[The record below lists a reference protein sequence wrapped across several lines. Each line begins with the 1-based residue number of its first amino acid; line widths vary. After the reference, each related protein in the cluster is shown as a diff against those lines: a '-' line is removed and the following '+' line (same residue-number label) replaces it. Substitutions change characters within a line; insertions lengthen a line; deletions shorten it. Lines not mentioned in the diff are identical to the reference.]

1 LIKLDIFLSAFA
13 HLCRKRD
20 AQTENRPFALILG
33 AGASRSAG
41 IPLASEMIKALRLLA
56 HASRNEIPE
65 NSTSEKE
72 WSWVFRQVLS
82 AVAPDRAF
90 ADRAREFV
98 VECISRARGEANVSH
113 LLAAALTNGGIFRY
127 IVTTNF
133 DDQALAG
140 FWSLPRGHKG
150 LVYTEPHVI
159 YDAAAG
165 PAPNIAAKVPVIVK
179 AHGHHTTYGLGIL
192 DDDIEAL
199 APTVQK
205 TIQQLPPP
213 EHGFLVVGY
222 SGLWN
227 DGIMRAFQDKAF
239 MKGKA
244 VYWFCT
250 GPRPPADPLINA
262 VRAVADVKFIRI
274 TDSDSL
280 FLQLWDAVE
289 ANRDDEYDDRDILLF
304 PAELFTFS
312 TAFRTWMPT
321 ALVSKEDWWYPPYD
335 WPNKKLADLRKRLLP
350 ALRRDDD
357 NDEKL
362 LLDECLPMSLKNWF
376 ARDALK
382 ARGPQLPHLEWLEMF
397 KILPTAVPWTRR
409 NRKLVI
415 RALSDRCPPGLRY
428 RILHGLSEW
437 GFR

>member
-1 LIKLDIFLSAFA
+1 MELDGFLSTFA
-13 HLCRKRD
+13 QLCRKRD
-20 AQTENRPFALILG
+20 SQAASRPFALILG

-41 IPLASEMIKALRLLA
+41 IPLVSEMIKALRLLA
-56 HASRNEIPE
+56 GASRKQIPE
-65 NSTSEKE
+65 TPDSETE

-82 AVAPDRAF
+82 AVAGHRPF

-98 VECISRARGEANVSH
+98 VECISRAQGEANVSH

-159 YDAAAG
+159 YDAAAE
-165 PAPNIAAKVPVIVK
+165 PAPNIAPKVPNILK
-179 AHGHHTTYGLGIL
+179 AHGHHTTYGLVIL
-192 DDDIEAL
+192 DNDIDAL
-199 APTVQK
+199 APPVQRMV
-205 TIQQLPPP
+205 QQLPAP

-222 SGLWN
+222 SGQWN
-227 DGIMRAFQDKAF
+227 DGIMRALADKTF
-239 MKGKA
+239 MNGKA
-244 VYWFCT
+244 VYWFFT
-250 GPRPPADPLINA
+250 GRRQPAGPLINA
-262 VRAVADVKFIRI
+262 VRAVADVRFIRI
-274 TDSDSL
+274 TDSDNL

-289 ANRDDEYDDRDILLF
+289 ANVHDENDDRETLLA

-312 TAFRTWMPT
+312 ISFRTWMPT
-321 ALVSKEDWWYPPYD
+321 ALVSKKDWWYPAYD
-335 WPNKKLADLRKRLLP
+335 WPNKKFADLRKKLLP
-350 ALRRDDD
+350 LLRRDDKS
-357 NDEKL
+357 DEEL
-362 LLDECLPMSLKNWF
+362 LLYECLPMSLKNRF
-376 ARDALK
+376 AYDALNVH
-382 ARGPQLPHLEWLEMF
+382 GPQLPHLEWLEMF

-415 RALSDRCPPGLRY
+415 RALSDRCPKGVRY

-437 GFR
+437 GFL